1 MFPVIVRCSLRRF
14 VVESED
20 AVDVG
25 GRGTR
30 RSAMG
35 FLDVL
40 TNVMAGVTDAVE
52 TAAADVTWSAWDPY
66 DQAAAKAEGAAS
78 LEWAV
83 AEPVVDQ
90 AAAKA
95 AHGFLPGEW
104 EQQDLP
110 ETDWSSVELIGDGV
124 AGPDVPESV
133 DDVDW
138 NLPAWFE
145 DYTTDPEPLD
155 DAWGWS
161 DYGAGTLSAD
171 AGVFDPNQVI
181 EVLYAPDWSGDVDRV
196 RGEDGVGGLGIAEAG
211 VAASAGVDFGPLPT
225 VDGHIEMSDDG
236 TVRIGGEVQATIP
249 TPFGDIEIDLGP
261 EVVVGERLEVDWSRG
276 IVYHGPDLTEV
287 SDLTDVTDLTEVTEV
302 TDLTEVTEV
311 SEVSDV
317 TEVSEVADD
326 PSDAGETPDPEP
338 RYWFGEDDEVADD
351 DAMTV
356 LASAEA
362 AVTTDLAA
370 TAAAGSV
377 SSGAEPPSTLTP
389 MEVPEVEVVPAP
401 PLDAWEPVE
410 PPSTLTPMEVPEV
423 EVVPAPPLDA
433 WEPVEPWVEPLEP
446 STPEF
451 DTRQISELAS
461 AGALSESLDDQGPSG
476 SDEPFVAIQV
486 TQAVESGDFGDFVS
500 DIVSA
505 EINEAAADGL
515 WDDLG

>member
-1 MFPVIVRCSLRRF
+1 
-14 VVESED
+14 
-20 AVDVG
+20 
-25 GRGTR
+25 
-30 RSAMG
+30 MG

-66 DQAAAKAEGAAS
+66 DQAAAKAEGAASLEWAVAEPVVDQAAAKAEGAAS